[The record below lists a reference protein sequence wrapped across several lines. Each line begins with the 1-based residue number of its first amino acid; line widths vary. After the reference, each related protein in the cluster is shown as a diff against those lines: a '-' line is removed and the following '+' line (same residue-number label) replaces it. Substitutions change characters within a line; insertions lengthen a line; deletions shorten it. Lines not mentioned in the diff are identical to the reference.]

1 MIDYKIE
8 NSLNVDEFRTL
19 LINSTLGARR
29 PVDNPERLA
38 RMLEHANLI
47 VTARD
52 DGKLIGVSRSL
63 SDFSFCTYLS
73 DLAVDE
79 TYQKMG
85 IGRELIKLTMQAAPD
100 ARLIL
105 LSAPASISYYPRI
118 GMTRFEHCYYLDD
131 IDDLK

>member
-1 MIDYKIE
+1 MIEYKIE
-8 NSLNVDEFRTL
+8 NSLNVDEFKTL
-19 LINSTLGARR
+19 LINSTLGERR
-29 PVDNPERLA
+29 PVDNPDRLA
-38 RMLEHANLI
+38 MMLKHANLI

-52 DGKLIGVSRSL
+52 EGRLIGISRSL

-73 DLAVDE
+73 DMAVDKA
-79 TYQKMG
+79 YQKMG
-85 IGRELIKLTMQAAPD
+85 IGREMIKITMQAAPD

-118 GMTRFEHCYYLDD
+118 GMTRFEHCYYLDN

>member
-19 LINSTLGARR
+19 LINSTLGERR
-29 PVDNPERLA
+29 PIDNHERLV
-38 RMLEHANLI
+38 RMLKHANLI

-52 DGKLIGVSRSL
+52 EGRLIGISRSL

-73 DLAVDE
+73 DMAVDKD
-79 TYQKMG
+79 YQKMG

-105 LSAPASISYYPRI
+105 LSAPASVSYYPRI
-118 GMTRFEHCYYLDD
+118 GMTRFEHCYYLDN
-131 IDDLK
+131 IDDLR